1 MKSITTF
8 LGNKNL
14 LFKKFNSIE
23 PKELGSRKKIQIFD
37 TCDKNNNLISVFI
50 IKSKSR
56 FLIKNSKELELLN
69 NKLKDLKE
77 HNFKKTLILISSPLC
92 SKAKAYMK
100 EELNWKVYD
109 DFM

>member
-1 MKSITTF
+1 MKNITTF
-8 LGNKNL
+8 LGNKNF

-23 PKELGSRKKIQIFD
+23 PKALGSRKKIKIFD
-37 TCDKNNNLISVFI
+37 TCDKNNNLISIYI
-50 IKSKSR
+50 IESKSR
-56 FLIKNSKELELLN
+56 FLIKNAKELEILN
-69 NKLKDLKE
+69 NKLKYLQD

-100 EELNWKVYD
+100 EELKWKVYD